1 MVCGFLEKKNVCKL
15 NQIFFSK
22 HVLFE
27 HKNNVKYAS
36 FYTLHLVIFLLLLS
50 GCGGNGCRTAEQTIN
65 GGDWEISQFTKVK
78 PLNPGAVKQESQFG
92 SYVLHDGVTEAMV
105 KENLWYELKTQANND
120 VIVTSGNKFTMDVS
134 GSVVLAGSSQMLNIR
149 LSDYMKLNGGIT
161 YGSKVEEETKTV
173 KPRKPKKITKITR
186 YLPDGTYEYEY
197 EYEVED
203 DDGMSVTLNSS
214 QSTTKASGCSSET
227 SAKEKINYIWYFP
240 KKIIFHK
247 WIDENYNLVDKTVVV
262 DVDKNSLSCKV
273 SSLNGVLWYVCVF
286 NYNGSK
292 LQYKRRV
299 TPIIV
304 ANYPQFEEQVSKTDE
319 EIQEL
324 LSQKSKAGDSS
335 RSSGMDACYKEG
347 EMPDE
352 DCINRIIDQA
362 DRNTD
367 GAVNLTD
374 EEYKQNY
381 YMCIVGGKVGNNTRV
396 CGQYKFST
404 IGTEDDRIT
413 PKSPIIVVFKTHDEI
428 YGSGA
433 KKSYDNQKCFQQGDY
448 KNRFLPIS
456 SAYSDTSCEDS
467 YGRQQKLDYQQFC
480 RMAPK
485 EVKYNLHRI
494 KRSGYDW
501 LDHDADSAEIKYC
514 TTVCPRKDGYDLQK
528 ALGECP
534 NDCAVQL
541 YRDDG
546 VSRDDTIE
554 DPVVVSRIDYQ
565 HRRRK
570 EKDLRAGSKYNDADN
585 TLYYAIDKNIID
597 EGEIGV
603 VRPNKINWFQARIP
617 CIEATGRLDTEG
629 YRRLSTGFQDC
640 CKDYTNKT
648 KAKNPRGESG
658 YFMCDD
664 TTHGTDCRTSLLTST
679 ICNES
684 MIAQGNCYHIFSSNY
699 LSSDGYHVFCDGHEN
714 DPVVNNIE
722 LTKASAFDV
731 TKPAYLVNA
740 DAMREY
746 IGGFVEIP
754 NIYPYDPD
762 DPDDNHKNVGLEYG
776 LMSVASDDV
785 TLIECIDDVFP
796 NLQIFEESVV
806 YTEKPEGFDD
816 MEENT
821 KEQFNIIPDN
831 CKVEG
836 AYVAYRSDNEILF
849 NKGDAGI
856 IPMQWSVFPVR
867 AGQTIPITIASRYP
881 VLVKSGDQYIEMHNG
896 NGLMVYLDPNEDND
910 NSDNLSDPDLWQ
922 CNMGVGGSYAYY
934 RPYKYADL
942 AVKSERNPRKINTPN
957 EMWWFC
963 DDERPM
969 WFSGY
974 DFKNIKTGKPVYM
987 HTYDI
992 DSVKKFLPSYEE
1004 GSTPPS
1010 HDDLPVEQVGC
1021 NEDGLPS
1028 SMVVDGKLYEHA
1040 NITGLLY
1047 DTSLGPQY
1055 VYSDGV
1061 TQKTIPVSDS
1071 SITSK
1076 TYERFEPKIIVVD
1089 LTDEGITNV
1098 QIQADT
1104 EEKTYNSLKRTYKK
1118 DSEGKI
1124 LQAYYEFKYFSK
1136 DYKIRVED
1144 SIIHKPSICY
1154 NEGEFAPTDDLSDD
1168 EVTKITDIEFTNDSK
1183 YYILNKTDDYGEV
1196 FTRFGPFSGMHV
1208 NTSGMLLPAI
1218 YTTEGA
1224 CLEHFIYDEQ
1234 HEKSPEGNTY
1244 MSTFYGIEETRI
1256 LRKNLSKP
1264 WRMEFTTP
1272 AFEYNNG
1279 DYLVDEMP
1287 DNSTG
1292 TLSRCYN
1299 KYNFEGC
1306 GADTIPDIVLVDLSK
1321 TNNAK
1326 KKPVSGSVV
1335 LYKNEN
1341 FIKHKEKYYYPV
1353 TFAPLGWN
1361 EYLLDKDDPMVSSVK
1376 CSGYGNCGEDE
1387 TPIIEL
1393 TANGVF
1399 YRIEDGDS
1407 VDGIPVRIG
1416 KLQKNSALSFDI
1428 IIPGDNYSAGNYT
1441 IDHPVLDKNA
1451 ICFTSNKVCKSYLD
1465 QYVGVDTMTDSTE
1478 MCGFSGQSEPLSV
1491 SNATN
1496 NMDKICKVKD
1506 EYLYSLSRS
1515 PYVVACQNDKV
1526 LDNNTTSVYSTPFFK
1541 SKVYP
1546 SVKNNNGG
1554 YVLKTNIHD
1563 FVTNQYFARCV
1574 PSWITPRWMIMD
1586 QPNDPSTFG
1595 TGYTAISGT
1604 YIAPDGK
1611 SWSVNDVKDKYHLDS
1626 AWKSYGGI
1634 VKNSVMNQNCSLK
1647 TLSDGA
1653 TYKSSCSLKNV
1664 NTFDASFA
1672 ARYPKQLIMVKPIVN
1687 DPINTSDDECEISV
1701 TGSKKASAKI
1711 QMNSPFRFS
1720 SSMINGYALDRKETK
1735 KNVSGVQ
1742 HCETINGDGKHG
1754 MEFFKQSEFQR
1765 NMIGAGILT
1774 PHWTTLELSDGSSA
1788 IFNQGE
1794 QINFSTSG
1802 NYYAS
1807 GALSHKA
1814 QGYCMIHGSA
1824 EAIGAIAEYTVA
1836 LTAEAISG
1844 VAFFMAATNLKAAKA
1859 AFAAGGWVAAAPLF
1873 GLAAEFFALGILYQG
1888 VAIAA
1893 MVAGAAIAEA
1903 PNGKMNVERP
1913 EESKRSCGV
1922 ATAFRV
1928 VPLPPAACLKGY
1940 VAKCNNSRIN
1950 DYVGRD
1956 ISINEKILS
1965 YCKSEENVD
1974 FRTERMKV
1982 GACNKQIKSINDKTI
1997 IETRPQRYKSS
2008 DARYVNTLTDA
2019 VGKWSDLENVYEENC
2034 GVCVKRNSISSYNG
2048 ITYSMDDLSIL
2059 PKTVKTSLH
2068 CEKYVDDD
2076 GDTYAWLKNVKLIKP
2091 FDKYTFANRNVILT
2105 QISNILSNKISECDA
2120 GSTYSM
2126 SVDDE
2131 TTLNNIKTAFLN
2143 MQTRNL
2149 ESCISNMMSVY
2160 SRGISFSDTTDECK
2174 EQVSDRLENMSTVA
2188 CNEMLTISKNVD
2200 GDEYYNYIF
2209 SQNATSASCQDDK
2222 YNRIVG
2228 ENDNEFGS
2236 VTRVGAEDVLSE
2248 YGYGELTT
2256 DDLSTT
2262 ADGTTN
2268 ITLHIPT
2275 TLKGKKFKTAKLGFF
2290 FAGEDSANP
2299 LRLYRN
2305 YRMINEDD
2313 LQRGYTLTVGSGS
2326 QITKG
2331 KYLYYYIQP
2340 LNDQGRP
2347 DPSYNPNVF
2356 FSPSSSSYTSDT
2368 IANSSL
2374 VYSFKAYDKNDTG
2387 KISVVSPRTG
2397 KLWLTILDSEKL
2409 SSGDGDADGKYIE
2422 FADTLNEDGTARVNG
2437 NNVLYTHGGYY
2448 NVQTNVQIDNED
2460 SIDDVVSGDSSSGVN
2475 KLLTSLVIKPIR
2487 MIFIGDYVCKR
2498 CLISDMSKCEKKTD
2512 SKIDDENWYT
2522 ADYKKVCDYDWQEG
2536 LLGKIALSFLRT
2548 HLLYVIWIAVVL
2560 FSMFTI
2566 GMQFITGE
2574 QKLDFAFMKKYL
2586 WRYALIMAFV
2596 NPQSLELYIRLFV
2609 KPAFSL
2615 ADGLS
2620 AFVAGNFSSEKYT
2633 AMEPQN
2639 FFYSAFGPID
2649 KILKFWINKYT
2660 FEKLLAILFSS
2671 WTGII
2676 VVFILMMCFIFFM
2689 LSVIQAVIL
2698 YVVILV
2704 KMSLYLAIGPVV
2716 FLLLVHEK
2724 TASKFTDW
2732 WKTIAGCI
2740 AEQVM
2745 TFAGLSF
2752 FGTIY
2757 YHIIKGSMNFVYCWE
2772 PIIKIPV
2779 LDITLFS
2786 MWRISG
2792 TMPAH
2797 MAELSGTAGEEIAL
2811 NTKGFNFLTAF
2822 ILFIITCMMSEFVD
2836 KASAFGAKLFGQESS
2851 MPAEVKQIL
2860 GQVRNVVKSLPMKGV
2875 NAVKDAVS
2883 SKKKKSGDDKAE
2895 REGAENK

>member
-1 MVCGFLEKKNVCKL
+1 MVYDFSEKKNVCKL
-15 NQIFFSK
+15 NQIFFLEYVPFK
-22 HVLFE
+22 
-27 HKNNVKYAS
+27 HKNDVKYVA
-36 FYTLHLVIFLLLLS
+36 FFTIPLVIFLFLLS

-65 GGDWEISQFTKVK
+65 GGEWESSQFTKVK
-78 PLNPGAVKQESQFG
+78 PLNPAVIKQESQFG
-92 SYVLHDGVTEAMV
+92 SYVLHDGVTEAMA
-105 KENLWYELKTQANND
+105 KENLWYELKTQASND

-134 GSVVLAGSSQMLNIR
+134 GSVILAGSSQILNVR
-149 LSDYMKLNGGIT
+149 LSDYMKLNNKVMS
-161 YGSKVEEETKTV
+161 GSNVEEETRTIT
-173 KPRKPKKITKITR
+173 PRKPIKMTKITR
-186 YLPDGTYEYEY
+186 YLPDGSYEYEY
-197 EYEVED
+197 EYEVKD
-203 DDGMSVTLNSS
+203 DDGTSVTLNSS
-214 QSTTKASGCSSET
+214 QSDTRALPECSSKT
-227 SAKEKINYIWYFP
+227 AAKEKINYIWYFP

-262 DVDKNSLSCKV
+262 DVDENGLSCKV
-273 SSLNGVLWYVCVF
+273 SSANGVLWYVCTF
-286 NYNGSK
+286 NYNGSN

-299 TPIIV
+299 TPVIV

-319 EIQEL
+319 EIQEF
-324 LSQKSKAGDSS
+324 LSQKSRASDSS
-335 RSSGMDACYKEG
+335 RSSGMDSCYKDG
-347 EMPDE
+347 ERPDE

-362 DRNTD
+362 DREAEN
-367 GAVNLTD
+367 AIKLTD

-381 YMCIVGGKVGNNTRV
+381 YMCIVGGKAINNTNM
-396 CGQYKFST
+396 CGQYKFGVV
-404 IGTEDDRIT
+404 GTEDDRIT
-413 PKSPIIVVFKTHDEI
+413 PKSPIMVVFKTHDEI
-428 YGSGA
+428 YGSRA
-433 KKSYDNQKCFQQGDY
+433 KKNYDNQKCFQQGDY

-456 SAYSDTSCEDS
+456 SAYSKTSCEDDS
-467 YGRQQKLDYQQFC
+467 RHQQELAYQQFC

-485 EVKYNLHRI
+485 EVKYNLHKI
-494 KRSGYDW
+494 KRNGYDW
-501 LDHDADSAEIKYC
+501 LDHDASFDEIKYC
-514 TTVCPRKDGYDLQK
+514 TTDCPRKDGYDLQK
-528 ALGECP
+528 TVGECP

-546 VSRDDTIE
+546 VSIDEVIE
-554 DPVVVSRIDYQ
+554 DPIVVSRVDYQ

-570 EKDLRAGSKYNDADN
+570 EVDLRAGSRYDDADN

-597 EGEIGV
+597 KGEINV
-603 VRPNKINWFQARIP
+603 VRPNKMNWSQARIP
-617 CIEATGRLDTEG
+617 CIEATSLLDTAG
-629 YRRLSTGFQDC
+629 YRRLSIGYNDC
-640 CKDYTNKT
+640 CRDYTNRTKT
-648 KAKNPRGESG
+648 KNSRGESG

-664 TTHGTDCRTSLLTST
+664 VAFGTNCRTSLITST
-679 ICNES
+679 ICNEN
-684 MIAQGNCYHIFSSNY
+684 MIAQGNCYHVFSSNY
-699 LSSDGYHVFCDGHEN
+699 LLFDNNHVFCDGYEN
-714 DPVVNNIE
+714 DPVVTNIE
-722 LTKASAFDV
+722 LIKASTFDI

-740 DAMREY
+740 DAIREY
-746 IGGFVEIP
+746 IGGSVEIP
-754 NIYPYDPD
+754 NIYPYDPYD
-762 DPDDNHKNVGLEYG
+762 SIGIHKNVGLEYG
-776 LMSVASDDV
+776 LMPVASDDV
-785 TLIECIDDVFP
+785 TLIECVDDIFP
-796 NLQIFEESVV
+796 NLQVFEESVI
-806 YTEKPEGFDD
+806 YIEKPEGYDD
-816 MEENT
+816 MEENI
-821 KEQFNIIPDN
+821 KEKFNIIPDT

-836 AYVAYRSDNEILF
+836 TYITYRSNNEISF

-856 IPMQWSVFPVR
+856 IPMQWSAFPVR
-867 AGQTIPITIASRYP
+867 AGQTVPITIASRYP
-881 VLVKSGDQYIEMHNG
+881 VLIKSGNQYIEMHNG
-896 NGLMVYLDPNEDND
+896 NGLMVYLDPNEDDD

-987 HTYDI
+987 HTYDV
-992 DSVKKFLPSYEE
+992 DSVKKFLPLYEE
-1004 GSTPPS
+1004 GGTPPS
-1010 HDDLPVEQVGC
+1010 HDDLPVDEVGC

-1028 SMVVDGKLYEHA
+1028 SMVIDGKLYEHA

-1076 TYERFEPKIIVVD
+1076 TYERFAPKIIVVD
-1089 LTDEGITNV
+1089 LTDEGLTNV

-1104 EEKTYNSLKRTYKK
+1104 DSKTYNSLKRTYKK
-1118 DSEGKI
+1118 DNNGKI

-1154 NEGEFAPTDDLSDD
+1154 NEGEFAPTDTLSDD
-1168 EVTKITDIEFTNDSK
+1168 EATKLTDIEFTNDSK
-1183 YYILNKTDDYGEV
+1183 YYVLNKTDNLGEV

-1234 HEKSPEGNTY
+1234 HEKSPEGNKY
-1244 MSTFYGIEETRI
+1244 MSTFYGIEATRI
-1256 LRKNLSKP
+1256 LRKNLSKS

-1272 AFEYNNG
+1272 ALEYNNG
-1279 DYLVDEMP
+1279 DYLIEEMP

-1306 GADTIPDIVLVDLSK
+1306 SADSDNIPDIVLVDLSK
-1321 TNNAK
+1321 TSNAK

-1335 LYKNEN
+1335 LYKDEN
-1341 FIKHKEKYYYPV
+1341 FLKYKEKYYYPV

-1361 EYLLDKDDPMVSSVK
+1361 EYLLDKDDPMVSSIK
-1376 CSGYGNCGEDE
+1376 CSGYSNCGEGE

-1393 TANGVF
+1393 TANSVF
-1399 YRIEDGDS
+1399 YRIEDGDN
-1407 VDGIPVRIG
+1407 VDGVPVRIG
-1416 KLQKNSALSFDI
+1416 KLQKRSALSFDI

-1441 IDHPVLDKNA
+1441 IDNPVLDKNA
-1451 ICFTSNKVCKSYLD
+1451 ICFTANKVCKSYLD
-1465 QYVGVDTMTDSTE
+1465 RYVSVDTISDASETCSL
-1478 MCGFSGQSEPLSV
+1478 SGKSESV
-1491 SNATN
+1491 SGN
-1496 NMDKICKVKD
+1496 NTEKVCKVKN

-1526 LDNNTTSVYSTPFFK
+1526 LGDDTTSVYSTPYSK
-1541 SKVYP
+1541 GKVYP
-1546 SVKNNNGG
+1546 NIKSNDGG
-1554 YVLKTNIHD
+1554 YVLKTNIYD

-1574 PSWITPRWMIMD
+1574 PSWITPGWMIMD

-1595 TGYTAISGT
+1595 KGYTAVSGT

-1611 SWSVNDVKDKYHLDS
+1611 SWSVNDVKDKYHLES

-1647 TLSDGA
+1647 TLSGGA
-1653 TYKSSCSLKNV
+1653 TYKSNCSLKNV
-1664 NTFDASFA
+1664 NTFDASFV
-1672 ARYPKQLIMVKPIVN
+1672 ARYPQQLIMVKPIVN
-1687 DPINTSDDECEISV
+1687 DPINTSDDECKISV
-1701 TGSKKASAKI
+1701 TGGKNASAKI
-1711 QMNSPFRFS
+1711 KMNSPFAFS
-1720 SSMINGYALDRKETK
+1720 SSMINGYALDRKESE
-1735 KNVSGVQ
+1735 KNIAGVQ
-1742 HCETINGDGKHG
+1742 HCETVNGDGKHG

-1774 PHWTTLELSDGSSA
+1774 PYWTTLESSDGSSA
-1788 IFNQGE
+1788 IFKQGE

-1807 GALSHKA
+1807 GALSHEA

-1824 EAIGAIAEYTVA
+1824 RAIGAIAEFA
-1836 LTAEAISG
+1836 LALAAEAMSG
-1844 VAFFMAATNLKAAKA
+1844 TALFLAATDLKAAKA
-1859 AFAAGGWVAAAPLF
+1859 ALAVGGWPVAGPLFASAAGLF
-1873 GLAAEFFALGILYQG
+1873 ATALVFQG
-1888 VAIAA
+1888 EAIAA
-1893 MVAGAAIAEA
+1893 MVAGALIAEA
-1903 PNGKMNVERP
+1903 PNGKMKVERP

-1950 DYVGRD
+1950 DYVGQD
-1956 ISINEKILS
+1956 ASINEKILS

-1974 FRTERMKV
+1974 FRTQRMKV
-1982 GACNKQIKSINDKTI
+1982 GACNKQMKSINDKTVL
-1997 IETRPQRYKSS
+1997 ETRPQRYKNS
-2008 DARYVNTLTDA
+2008 DMRYINTLTDA

-2034 GVCVKRNSISSYNG
+2034 GVCVKRNSINSYNG
-2048 ITYSMDDLSIL
+2048 ITYSIDELSVF
-2059 PKTVKTSLH
+2059 PKTVRTSSH
-2068 CEKYVDDD
+2068 CENYIDDD
-2076 GDTYAWLKNVKLIKP
+2076 GNTYAWLKNVKLIKP
-2091 FDKYTFANRNVILT
+2091 FDKYTFANRNVVLT
-2105 QISNILSNKISECDA
+2105 QISNIISNKISECDA
-2120 GSTYSM
+2120 ESTYSM

-2131 TTLNNIKTAFLN
+2131 ITLNNIKTAFLKA
-2143 MQTRNL
+2143 QTRNL
-2149 ESCISNMMSVY
+2149 ENCISNMMSVY
-2160 SRGISFSDTTDECK
+2160 SRGISLSDTTNECK
-2174 EQVSDRLENMSTVA
+2174 DQVSDALENMSTAA
-2188 CNEMLTISKNVD
+2188 CNEMLAISKNID

-2222 YNRIVG
+2222 YNRTVG
-2228 ENDNEFGS
+2228 TNDNKFGS
-2236 VTRVGAEDVLSE
+2236 ITRVGAEDVLSE

-2256 DDLSTT
+2256 DNSSTT

-2275 TLKGKKFKTAKLGFF
+2275 TLKGKNFKTAKLGFF
-2290 FAGEDSANP
+2290 FAGEDNVDP
-2299 LRLYRN
+2299 LRLYKN
-2305 YRMINEDD
+2305 YRIINEDD

-2347 DPSYNPNVF
+2347 DPSYDPNVL
-2356 FSPSSSSYTSDT
+2356 FSPSSSNYTPET
-2368 IANSSL
+2368 IANSNL

-2397 KLWLTILDSEKL
+2397 KLWLTTLDSEKL
-2409 SSGDGDADGKYIE
+2409 SPGDGDADGKYIE
-2422 FADTLNEDGTARVNG
+2422 FADTSNEDGTAIVSG

-2448 NVQTNVQIDNED
+2448 TAHVNVQTDQDD
-2460 SIDDVVSGDSSSGVN
+2460 SIDGIVSGDNVSGVN

-2487 MIFIGDYVCKR
+2487 TIFVGDYVCKR
-2498 CLISDMSKCEKKTD
+2498 CLISNMSKCEKKTD
-2512 SKIDDENWYT
+2512 DNIDDKDWYI
-2522 ADYKKVCDYDWQEG
+2522 AGYKKVCDYDWQEG

-2560 FSMFTI
+2560 FSVFVI
-2566 GMQFITGE
+2566 GFQFITGE

-2596 NPQSLELYIRLFV
+2596 NPQSLELYVRLFV

-2676 VVFILMMCFIFFM
+2676 VVVILIMCFIFFM

-2698 YVVILV
+2698 YVVILI
-2704 KMSLYLAIGPVV
+2704 KMSLYLSIGPVV

-2797 MAELSGTAGEEIAL
+2797 MAELSGTVGDEIAL

-2860 GQVRNVVKSLPMKGV
+2860 GQVRSAVKGLPMKGFG
-2875 NAVKDAVS
+2875 AVKDIVS
-2883 SKKKKSGDDKAE
+2883 SKKKKSGDDKTE